1 MNLTIFLADAFV
13 EDYVGG
19 AELTS
24 QAIIQGSPKEKNT
37 AKLRCSDLTKSIID
51 QYKEADWIILNFASL
66 DNNLKLYLIK
76 NVNYSIIEYDY
87 KFCQF
92 RSLDLHKIKT
102 GQQCDC
108 ISQKQNKINLAF
120 YGYAKRVWFMS
131 DAQRQI
137 FLENVKTLKE
147 QNCVTLNSVFSEGD
161 LRFIDS
167 IKDNEKNNKYLIVK
181 TNSWIKGYENCVK
194 YAEDNS
200 LDAEV
205 VAGLPYHELLIKLS
219 TSKGLIF
226 LPDGADTC
234 PRLVMEAQM
243 LGCETILN
251 ENVQHRYEPWAN
263 SAESCREHMNT
274 RCSTFWSFYD

>member
-1 MNLTIFLADAFV
+1 MKKVFSKVI
-13 EDYVGG
+13 
-19 AELTS
+19 
-24 QAIIQGSPKEKNT
+24 
-37 AKLRCSDLTKSIID
+37 
-51 QYKEADWIILNFASL
+51 
-66 DNNLKLYLIK
+66 
-76 NVNYSIIEYDY
+76 
-87 KFCQF
+87 
-92 RSLDLHKIKT
+92 H
-102 GQQCDC
+102 
-108 ISQKQNKINLAF
+108 QKQNKINLAF

>member
-1 MNLTIFLADAFV
+1 MNLTVFLADAFA

-24 QAIIQGSPKEKNT
+24 EALIQGSPENKDTVKIKCT
-37 AKLRCSDLTKSIID
+37 DLTNSIIN
-51 QYKEADWIILNFASL
+51 QYKEAHWVVLNFASL
-66 DNNLKLYLIK
+66 NNNLKLYLIK
-76 NVNYSIIEYDY
+76 NVNYSIVEYDY
-87 KFCQF
+87 KFCKF
-92 RSLDLHKIKT
+92 RSLDLHRIQT
-102 GQQCDC
+102 GQECDC
-108 ISQKQNKINLAF
+108 ANKKENKINLAF
-120 YGYAKRVWFMS
+120 YGYAKKIWFMS
-131 DAQRQI
+131 DAQKQI
-137 FLENVKTLKE
+137 FLENVKTIKE
-147 QNCVTLNSVFSEGD
+147 ENTKTLNSVFSQGD

-167 IKDNEKNNKYLIVK
+167 IKNNEKDDKYLIVR

-194 YAEDNS
+194 YAQENS
-200 LDAEV
+200 LKAEV
-205 VAGLPYHELLIKLS
+205 VSDLPYHELLIKLS

-251 ENVQHRYEPWAN
+251 ENVQHKDESWAN

>member
-1 MNLTIFLADAFV
+1 MNLIVFLADAFA

-24 QAIIQGSPKEKNT
+24 EAIIQGRPKDINV
-37 AKLRCSDLTKSIID
+37 AKVKCSDLTISTID
-51 QYKEADWIILNFASL
+51 QYNKAHWIVLNFASL
-66 DNNLKLYLIK
+66 DNSLKLHLIK
-76 NVNYSIIEYDY
+76 NVNYSIVEYDY

-92 RSLDLHKIKT
+92 RSLDLHKIQT
-102 GQQCDC
+102 GQECDC
-108 ISQKQNKINLAF
+108 ADKKENKINLAF
-120 YGYAKRVWFMS
+120 YGYAKKIWFMS
-131 DAQRQI
+131 DAQKSI
-137 FLENVKTLKE
+137 FLEKVKTIKE
-147 QNCVTLNSVFSEGD
+147 QNTETLNSVFSKGD

-167 IKDNEKNNKYLIVK
+167 IKDNEKNDKYLIVR

-194 YAEDNS
+194 YAQDNS
-200 LDAEV
+200 LEAEV

-251 ENVQHRYEPWAN
+251 ENVQHRYESWAN

>member
-1 MNLTIFLADAFV
+1 MNLIVFLADAFA

-24 QAIIQGSPKEKNT
+24 EAIIQGRPKDINV
-37 AKLRCSDLTKSIID
+37 AKVKCSDLTISTID
-51 QYKEADWIILNFASL
+51 QYNKAHWIVLNFASL
-66 DNNLKLYLIK
+66 DNSLKLHLIK
-76 NVNYSIIEYDY
+76 NVNYSIVEYDY

-92 RSLDLHKIKT
+92 RSLDLHKIQT
-102 GQQCDC
+102 GQECDC
-108 ISQKQNKINLAF
+108 ADKKENKINLAF
-120 YGYAKRVWFMS
+120 YGYAKKIWFMS
-131 DAQRQI
+131 DAQKSI
-137 FLENVKTLKE
+137 FLEKVKTIKE
-147 QNCVTLNSVFSEGD
+147 QNTETLNSVFSKGD

-167 IKDNEKNNKYLIVK
+167 IKDNEKNDKYLIVR

-194 YAEDNS
+194 YAQDNS
-200 LDAEV
+200 LEAEV
-205 VAGLPYHELLIKLS
+205 VAGLPYPELLIKLS

-251 ENVQHRYEPWAN
+251 ENVQHRYESWAN
-263 SAESCREHMNT
+263 SAESCREHMYT

>member
-1 MNLTIFLADAFV
+1 MSLTLFLADYFI

-24 QAIIQGSPKEKNT
+24 EALIQSSPNPQLV
-37 AKLRCSDLTKSIID
+37 AKVKCSQLNKDIID
-51 QYKEADWIILNFASL
+51 QHKNAHWVVLNFATLSQ
-66 DNNLKLYLIK
+66 DLKLYLIK
-76 NVNYSIIEYDY
+76 NVEYSIVEYDY
-87 KFCQF
+87 KFCKF
-92 RSLDLHKIKT
+92 RSLDLHRIQT
-102 GQQCDC
+102 GQECDC
-108 ISQKQNKINLAF
+108 VNKKENKINLAF
-120 YGYAKRVWFMS
+120 YGYAKKIWFMS
-131 DAQRQI
+131 DTQKQI
-137 FLENVKTLKE
+137 FLKNVKTIKE
-147 QNCVTLNSVFSEGD
+147 ENTKTLNSVFSQGD

-167 IKDNEKNNKYLIVK
+167 IKNNEKDDKYLIVR

-194 YAEDNS
+194 YAQENS
-200 LDAEV
+200 LKAEV
-205 VAGLPYHELLIKLS
+205 VSDLPYHELLIKMS

-251 ENVQHRYEPWAN
+251 ENVQHKDESWAN